1 MTIFA
6 ELKKDHKTVKA
17 LCQAIEKEEV
27 SPKKR
32 LKHFLELA
40 NLLSHHTYAEE
51 EAFYD
56 RLKPAGGKTRDLALE
71 GYEEHHVADF
81 LLSELKNLSVEDE
94 RWTAKFTVLKESLE
108 HHIEEEEQ
116 DMFAAARKKL
126 SKVEL
131 EQAAKQ
137 FLKLKKGGDS
147 IPDKHTFAG
156 AQRGHGT
163 GARA

>member
-1 MTIFA
+1 MSIFT
-6 ELKKDHKTVKA
+6 ELKKDHKQVKA
-17 LCQAIEKEEV
+17 LCKAIEKEEE

-51 EAFYD
+51 EAFYE
-56 RLKPAGGKTRDLALE
+56 RLKPEGGKARALALE

-94 RWTAKFTVLKESLE
+94 HWTAKFTVLKESLE
-108 HHIEEEEQ
+108 HHIEEEEE
-116 DMFAAARKKL
+116 DMFATARKKF
-126 SKVEL
+126 SKAEL
-131 EQAAKQ
+131 EQAGKA
-137 FLKLKKGGDS
+137 FLKLKKAGDS

-156 AQRGHGT
+156 SQRGHVG